1 MSSEGECLHRMVA
14 PPRPPGDPPPEPLG
28 DPGREPVG
36 DPEPE
41 EESEPEPGPD
51 DQERGVL
58 LGPCGLRGGCYVLDS
73 SRATLPT
80 SG

>member
-1 MSSEGECLHRMVA
+1 MSSEGECLHRMMA

-36 DPEPE
+36 DPKPE

-51 DQERGVL
+51 DQERGFFRPCDPRGRCHD
-58 LGPCGLRGGCYVLDS
+58 LGS